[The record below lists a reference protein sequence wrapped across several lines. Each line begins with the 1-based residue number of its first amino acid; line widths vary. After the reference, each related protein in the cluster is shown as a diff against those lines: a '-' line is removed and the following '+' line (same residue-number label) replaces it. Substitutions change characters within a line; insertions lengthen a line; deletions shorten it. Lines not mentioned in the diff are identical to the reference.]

1 MLPQEEIALLESH
14 IRKLLE
20 QNEQLRQQVALLTQA
35 NDSQR
40 NEILR
45 SHAELQQLKNDY
57 QNLQTAHALVSDN
70 AQGRERARRQ
80 ITSLINKIDK
90 TIELLNE

>member
-14 IRKLLE
+14 VRKLLE
-20 QNEQLRQQVALLTQA
+20 QNEQLRQQVELLKQA

-40 NEILR
+40 GEILR
-45 SHAELQQLKNDY
+45 SHAELQKLKDEY
-57 QNLQTAHALVSDN
+57 QNLQTAHALVSDT
-70 AQGRERARRQ
+70 ALGRERARRQ

>member
-1 MLPQEEIALLESH
+1 M
-14 IRKLLE
+14 RKLLE
-20 QNEQLRQQVALLTQA
+20 QNEQLRQQVELLKQG

-40 NEILR
+40 SEILR

-57 QNLQTAHALVSDN
+57 QMLQTAHTLVSDT
-70 AQGRERARRQ
+70 AEGRERARRQ
-80 ITSLINKIDK
+80 ITSLISKIDK